1 MSPIISK
8 LRYVTHYNQ
17 PKDKIKLKVL
27 FFKVLNNQFLHLI
40 KIKIG
45 NTLQEKTIAFVE
57 TPSEMIFKGA
67 YSWLFSHFWGL
78 HCFIKA
84 FLICNQN
91 LGVSCRIISEILKIP
106 IFYYVNKAQVMLLLR
121 WFWMQTRK
129 LQVKT

>member
-27 FFKVLNNQFLHLI
+27 FLKVLNNQFLHLI

-67 YSWLFSHFWGL
+67 YS
-78 HCFIKA
+78 
-84 FLICNQN
+84 
-91 LGVSCRIISEILKIP
+91 
-106 IFYYVNKAQVMLLLR
+106 
-121 WFWMQTRK
+121 
-129 LQVKT
+129 